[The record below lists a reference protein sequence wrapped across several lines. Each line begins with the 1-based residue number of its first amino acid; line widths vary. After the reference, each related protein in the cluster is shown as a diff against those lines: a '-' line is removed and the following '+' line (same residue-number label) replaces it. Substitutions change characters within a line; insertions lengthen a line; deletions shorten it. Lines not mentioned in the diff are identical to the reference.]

1 MTELCQLAAKYGSDK
16 AVYYTPYYS
25 GLFAARRD
33 IKKVLEFGIGY
44 DCQIMR
50 DNIARAGFT
59 KYTNGAS
66 LHMWEDYFPEAQ
78 IYGLDIA
85 PQSFVNEG
93 RIHSFYC
100 NQYDDASYVEAMQQ
114 IGGDFDLIIDDG
126 DHTYDAQFKAICYL
140 LPLVK
145 KGGLYIVED
154 IGDWGPELMANVPSP
169 CELKTFVDNQ
179 NEMYCARIIVIR
191 P

>member
-16 AVYYTPYYS
+16 AIFYTSYYS
-25 GLFAARRD
+25 ELFANRRD

-59 KYTNGAS
+59 EYTNGAS

-78 IYGLDIA
+78 IYGLDIE
-85 PQSFVNEG
+85 PRSFVNAG

-100 NQYDDASYVEAMQQ
+100 DQYDDHSYVEAIQQ
-114 IGGDFDLIIDDG
+114 IGGDFDLIIEDG
-126 DHTYDAQFKAICYL
+126 DHTYAAQLKAISWL

-154 IGDWGPELMANVPSP
+154 VGGWDHELLSNIPSP
-169 CELKTFVDNQ
+169 CEIKDFKG
-179 NEMYCARIIVIR
+179 AKIIVIR
-191 P
+191 L